1 MADKRITELT
11 NEKLTLGDGDYTIV
25 DSNEGTYKYKLKRIV
40 DSIPAPDTTLSI
52 AGRAADAKETGDQ
65 IAGVKRDLSDVKE
78 DFILQMDE
86 IPDTI
91 QSYTFVDGSVSQIT
105 HSRSGETI
113 RTDTFTYGADAV
125 TEVRTSSTGT
135 LTIVTNLTTLETTV
149 TYVAA

>member
-11 NEKLTLGDGDYTIV
+11 NEKLVLGDGDYTIV
-25 DSNEGTYKYKLKRIV
+25 DSNEGTYKYKLKRIA
-40 DSIPAPDTTLSI
+40 DSIPAIDDSLSQE
-52 AGRAADAKETGDQ
+52 GEAADAKATGDQ
-65 IAGVKRDLSDVKE
+65 ITGVKRDL
-78 DFILQMDE
+78 ILQMDE

-113 RTDTFTYGADAV
+113 RTDTFTYGTDAV

-135 LTIVTNLTTLETTV
+135 LTIVTNLATLETTV